1 MYKPLRRPYDYASIH
16 ACDERKNLGF
26 DYREHIFEK
35 TLSKQLF
42 ANEKTSSALKEIQKL
57 IFFLIEEVKVLKTNN
72 TFAVDKDYKMLN

>member
-1 MYKPLRRPYDYASIH
+1 MHKPLKRPYDYASVH

-26 DYREHIFEK
+26 DYREHIFDR

-42 ANEKTSSALKEIQKL
+42 ANTKIGNALKEIQKL